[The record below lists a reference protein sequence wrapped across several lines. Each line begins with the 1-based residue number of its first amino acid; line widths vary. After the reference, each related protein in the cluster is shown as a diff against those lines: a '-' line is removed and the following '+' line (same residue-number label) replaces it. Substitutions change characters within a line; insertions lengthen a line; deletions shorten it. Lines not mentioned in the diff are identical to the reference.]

1 MCILKKIIFFKAV
14 IHNFWSKKK
23 VKTHFQSHNTY
34 HPKNKKQF
42 VNHKNNMDNV
52 SLGEHLFFFLLEN
65 TE

>member
-1 MCILKKIIFFKAV
+1 MYFKENYFFQGSDTQFL
-14 IHNFWSKKK
+14 IEKK

-42 VNHKNNMDNV
+42 VNHKNNMDKV

-65 TE
+65 TK